1 MQHMAVLVVIG
12 LAVVGVF
19 VITAGMMGAS
29 RTAAARASIRAWL
42 AAAIANALYGV
53 FGAAL
58 PRVNELAAFVP
69 VFGVPALVAYLLS
82 RFLSP

>member
-12 LAVVGVF
+12 LAIVGVF

-29 RTAAARASIRAWL
+29 RTAAARTSIRAWL

-53 FGAAL
+53 FGAGF
-58 PRVNELAAFVP
+58 R
-69 VFGVPALVAYLLS
+69 
-82 RFLSP
+82 R